1 MISAMRLENL
11 IYKIRSNIKLR
22 YIKHAWLNLK
32 KDKAKAIFGIAGIMT
47 SIILLTAIG
56 MVNDTLSYNYMEIV
70 TSTTGN
76 SDILISKRIQSDL
89 NYNPFFNE
97 SIIETTLNDIEGVEE
112 LFPRMMMLVRA
123 YSDKVS
129 SNYTLQL
136 YGIDFIKEANN
147 GHIGDLNLVNS
158 EGEETGQIYSEKP
171 SIGECV
177 LLWNTA
183 QLLNVSLGDYITVD
197 YLGDSV
203 DLEVIAICRQELKF
217 TDLENTL
224 IIVNIEQ
231 AQSILTRGR
240 KEINFIAGTVEN
252 PESIYDVRDVD
263 LTLRKLRIIG
273 TRIQTNL
280 DPNEYTVSMPK
291 LEELSAQQFLLIAMT
306 IIFWFITIISV
317 LITGILINSILSTS
331 SEERIREY
339 GVLRVLGGRKT
350 FPVKIVIFEGF
361 FMGLTGSILGVIIGL
376 IFTPPIVNTLYILTG
391 SPFQNL
397 DYVIQ
402 PQTIIIAFSI
412 GSIVSLVISL
422 LPALKTGKLNIIKS
436 ITPFHSKEEGWEVKK
451 EGSMNVRNFLI
462 GLSIATIGMVVFILL
477 PNIVVTGDFMSI
489 AGLFIGLL
497 GAILIGLVFSS
508 IGIVPI
514 IQNGLLYVISPF
526 IRKYYHIIK
535 ISLKRNRRRNTST
548 IVMFA
553 LSFSFIFFIT
563 SVTEMETKN
572 TALNLRFQYGSDLVI
587 INQGLDADVDAVTLE
602 MASEIISFSG
612 VDDVAVS
619 LYNMFDITSILSI
632 AYSFGEDGMSFDEQS
647 INEAFLDIFEFYSE
661 QRQSKYQVIGS
672 DIARHDQLEIG
683 FIGIEENYYNVMDR
697 ELFIWSSPSSGFN
710 YSFSEIFKRN
720 DTCIIAKSLADRLG
734 IQDIGKK
741 ILLEFYNPEIED
753 DESTPER
760 EDNVWNPLLEVVG
773 ISGGMPGFFN
783 FRSSEMSA
791 EGGGIM
797 VSLDNY
803 MRLMNVSNSGEDNMI
818 IDKIFLNLLDDS
830 EENIKETKE
839 EISTHYSDKDYFLD
853 DAISKINFM
862 NEMFERQSTMLEIIT
877 WFAIAIAIFGLVSTM
892 YAIMLERKFEIGIL
906 RSLGMKTRNVRN
918 MFLIESILILL
929 SAGTMGTIIGT
940 YSAYLMETNIG
951 LFTELPIVFSIPI
964 DALLRVFII
973 SIAIGFVGMYL
984 ILIKLSKQTI
994 MDIFRQTF

>member
-1 MISAMRLENL
+1 MSLENL
-11 IYKIRSNIKLR
+11 LYKIRNNIKLS
-22 YIKHAWLNLK
+22 YIKHAWLNIK
-32 KDKAKAIFGIAGIMT
+32 KDRAKAIFGILGIMT

-76 SDILISKRIQSDL
+76 ADILISKRIQTDL

-97 SIIETTLNDIEGVEE
+97 SIIETNLNDIEGVEE
-112 LFPRMMMLVRA
+112 LFPRIMMLVRGE
-123 YSDKVS
+123 SPNIS

-136 YGIDFIKEANN
+136 YGIDFIKEATN
-147 GHIGDLNLVNS
+147 GHIGDLNIVNS
-158 EGEETGQIYSEKP
+158 EGKETGEIYSEEP
-171 SIGECV
+171 NIGECV

-183 QLLNVSLGDYITVD
+183 QLLNVTIGDFIQVD
-197 YLGDSV
+197 YLGDSFE
-203 DLEVIAICRQELKF
+203 LEIVEVCRQELKF
-217 TDLENTL
+217 TELENT
-224 IIVNIEQ
+224 IILVNLEQ

-240 KEINFIAGTVEN
+240 NEINFIAGTVEN

-273 TRIQTNL
+273 TRIQTKL
-280 DPNEYTVSMPK
+280 DPNEFTVSMPK

-339 GVLRVLGGRKT
+339 GVLRVLGGKKT

-361 FMGLTGSILGVIIGL
+361 FMGLTGSIIGVIMGL
-376 IFTPPIVNTLYILTG
+376 IFTPPIVNALFILTG
-391 SPFQNL
+391 SPFQNF

-402 PQTIIIAFSI
+402 PQTIILAFSI
-412 GSIVSLVISL
+412 GSITSLVISL
-422 LPALKTGKLNIIKS
+422 LPALKTSKLDIIKS

-451 EGSMNVRNFLI
+451 EGSVNVRNFLI

-477 PNIVVTGDFMSI
+477 PNIIVTGNFMSI

-508 IGIVPI
+508 VGIVPI
-514 IQNGLLYVISPF
+514 IQNGLLFVISPF
-526 IRKYYHIIK
+526 IRKYYSIIK

-548 IVMFA
+548 MVMFA

-563 SVTEMETKN
+563 SVTEMETEN
-572 TALNLRFQYGSDLVI
+572 TALSLRFQYGSDLVI
-587 INQGLDADVDAVTLE
+587 INQGLDANVDAITLE
-602 MASEIISFSG
+602 MANDLSSLTGINDI
-612 VDDVAVS
+612 AVS
-619 LYNMFDITSILSI
+619 LYNMFDITSVLSI
-632 AYSFGEDGMSFDEQS
+632 AYSFGEGGGFDEES
-647 INEAFLDIFEFYSE
+647 INEAFLNIFEFYAQ
-661 QRQSKYQVIGS
+661 QRQSKYQVIAS
-672 DIARHDQLEIG
+672 DIARHDELEIG
-683 FIGIEENYYNVMDR
+683 FVGIEDNYYNIIDR

-710 YSFSEIFKRN
+710 YSFSELFNHN
-720 DTCIIAKSLADRLG
+720 DTCIIATSLATRLG
-734 IQDIGKK
+734 IEEIGEK
-741 ILLEFYNPEIED
+741 ILLTFYDPEKEND
-753 DESTPER
+753 AGTPI
-760 EDNVWNPLLEVVG
+760 LLKVVG
-773 ISGGMPGFFN
+773 ISGGMPGFYN
-783 FRSSEMSA
+783 FRSSEASA
-791 EGGGIM
+791 QGGGIM

-803 MRLMNVSNSGEDNMI
+803 MNLMNVSNAGEDNMI
-818 IDKIFLNLLDDS
+818 VDKIFVNLLDAS
-830 EENIKETKE
+830 VENIEETKE
-839 EISTHYSDKDYFLD
+839 EITTLYSDKDYLLD
-853 DAISKINFM
+853 DAISKIIFM
-862 NEMFERQSTMLEIIT
+862 NDMFQRQSTMLEIIN

-892 YAIMLERKFEIGIL
+892 YAIIVERKFEIGIL

-918 MFLIESILILL
+918 LFLIESILLLL
-929 SAGTMGTIIGT
+929 SSGTAGTIIGT

-951 LFTELPIVFSIPI
+951 LFTELPIVFSIPV

-973 SIAIGFVGMYL
+973 SIAIGFIGMYL

>member
-1 MISAMRLENL
+1 MRLENL
-11 IYKIRSNIKLR
+11 VYKIRNNIKLR
-22 YIKHAWLNLK
+22 YIRHAWLNIK

-97 SIIETTLNDIEGVEE
+97 SIIETSLNDIEGVEE
-112 LFPRMMMLVRA
+112 LFPRMMMLVRT

-129 SNYTLQL
+129 SNFTLQL
-136 YGIDFIKEANN
+136 YGIDFIKESTN
-147 GHIGDLNLVNS
+147 GHIGNLNLVNS
-158 EGEETGQIYSEKP
+158 EGEETGQIYSEQP
-171 SIGECV
+171 SMGECV

-183 QLLNVSLGDYITVD
+183 QLLNVSVGDSITVD
-197 YLGDSV
+197 YLGDSE
-203 DLEVIAICRQELKF
+203 DLEVIAVCRQEFKF
-217 TDLENTL
+217 TDLENT
-224 IIVNIEQ
+224 IVIVNIEQ

-252 PESIYDVRDVD
+252 PELIYDVRDVD

-273 TRIQTNL
+273 TRIQSKLN
-280 DPNEYTVSMPK
+280 PNEYTVSMPK
-291 LEELSAQQFLLIAMT
+291 LDELSAQQFLLIAMT
-306 IIFWFITIISV
+306 IIFWFITIISI

-339 GVLRVLGGRKT
+339 GVLRVLGGKKT
-350 FPVKIVIFEGF
+350 FPVKIVVFEGF

-376 IFTPPIVNTLYILTG
+376 IFTPPIVNALYILTG

-397 DYVIQ
+397 NYVIQ

-412 GSIVSLVISL
+412 GSVVSLVISL

-436 ITPFHSKEEGWEVKK
+436 ITPFQTKEEGWEVKK
-451 EGSMNVRNFLI
+451 EGSMNVRNFLV
-462 GLSIATIGMVVFILL
+462 GLSIATIGMVVFLLL
-477 PNIVVTGDFMSI
+477 PNIVVTGNFMSI

-514 IQNGLLYVISPF
+514 IQNGLLYVIAPF

-563 SVTEMETKN
+563 SVTEMETQN
-572 TALNLRFQYGSDLVI
+572 QALNLRFQYGSDLVI
-587 INQGLDADVDAVTLE
+587 LNQGLDADVDAVTLE
-602 MASEIISFSG
+602 MANNLISLSG
-612 VDDVAVS
+612 VDDIAIT

-632 AYSFGEDGMSFDEQS
+632 VYSFGEDGMSFDQES
-647 INEAFLDIFEFYSE
+647 INESFLDIFEFYTE
-661 QRQSKYQVIGS
+661 QRQSKYQVIAS
-672 DIARHDQLEIG
+672 DVARHDELEIG

-697 ELFIWSSPSSGFN
+697 ELFIWSSASSGFN
-710 YSFSEIFKRN
+710 YSFSELFSHN
-720 DTCIIAKSLADRLG
+720 DTCIIAKSLATRLG
-734 IQDIGKK
+734 IQDIGEK
-741 ILLEFYNPEIED
+741 ILLTFYDPEQEED
-753 DESTPER
+753 MGTPI
-760 EDNVWNPLLEVVG
+760 LLEVAG

-791 EGGGIM
+791 QGGGIM
-797 VSLDNY
+797 VSLENY
-803 MRLMNVSNSGEDNMI
+803 MNLMNISNAGEVDMI
-818 IDKIFLNLLDDS
+818 IDKIFLNLLDES
-830 EENIKETKE
+830 EEIIKETKE
-839 EISTHYSDKDYFLD
+839 EISTLYSDKDYLLD

-862 NEMFERQSTMLEIIT
+862 NDMFQRQSTMLEIIT

-929 SAGTMGTIIGT
+929 SAGSMGTIIGT

-973 SIAIGFVGMYL
+973 SIAIGFIGMYL

>member
-11 IYKIRSNIKLR
+11 VYKIRSNIKLR

-123 YSDKVS
+123 YSDKVT

-136 YGIDFIKEANN
+136 YGIDFIKEATN

-158 EGEETGQIYSEKP
+158 EGEETGQIYSEQP

-177 LLWNTA
+177 LLRNTA
-183 QLLNVSLGDYITVD
+183 QLLNVSLGDYIIVD

-203 DLEVIAICRQELKF
+203 DLEVIAVCRQELKF
-217 TDLENTL
+217 TDLENTI

-273 TRIQTNL
+273 TRIQIKL

-291 LEELSAQQFLLIAMT
+291 LEELSAQQFMLIAMT
-306 IIFWFITIISV
+306 IIFWFITIISI

-376 IFTPPIVNTLYILTG
+376 IFTPPIVNALFILTG

-397 DYVIQ
+397 NYVIQ

-412 GSIVSLVISL
+412 GSVVSLVISL

-477 PNIVVTGDFMSI
+477 PNIVITGDFMSI

-526 IRKYYHIIK
+526 IRKYSHIIK

-602 MASEIISFSG
+602 MANEIRSFSG
-612 VDDVAVS
+612 VDDVAIS

-632 AYSFGEDGMSFDEQS
+632 AYSFGEDGMSFDEES
-647 INEAFLDIFEFYSE
+647 INEAFLDIFEFYTE
-661 QRQSKYQVIGS
+661 QRQTKYQVIAS
-672 DIARHDQLEIG
+672 DIARHDELEIG
-683 FIGIEENYYNVMDR
+683 FVGIEENYYNLMDK
-697 ELFIWSSPSSGFN
+697 ELFIWSSYSSGFN
-710 YSFSEIFKRN
+710 YSFSELFNHN
-720 DTCIIAKSLADRLG
+720 DTCIIAKSLASRLG
-734 IQDIGKK
+734 IEDIGEK
-741 ILLEFYNPEIED
+741 ILLTFYDPEIED
-753 DESTPER
+753 DMGTPI
-760 EDNVWNPLLEVVG
+760 LLQVVG

-783 FRSSEMSA
+783 FRSSEA
-791 EGGGIM
+791 TAQGGGIM

-803 MRLMNVSNSGEDNMI
+803 MNLMNVSNAGEEDMI
-818 IDKIFLNLLDDS
+818 IDKLFLNLLDDS

-839 EISTHYSDKDYFLD
+839 EISTQYSDKDYLLD

-862 NEMFERQSTMLEIIT
+862 NEMFQRQSTMLEIIT

-892 YAIMLERKFEIGIL
+892 YAIMIERKFEIGIL

-918 MFLIESILILL
+918 LFLIESILILL

>member
-1 MISAMRLENL
+1 MHIVNL
-11 IYKIRSNIKLR
+11 LYKIRSNIKLGFL
-22 YIKHAWLNLK
+22 KHAWLNLR
-32 KDKAKAIFGIAGIMT
+32 KDKAKAIFGILGIMT

-76 SDILISKRIQSDL
+76 ADILISKRIQTDL

-97 SIIETTLNDIEGVEE
+97 SIIETNLNDIEGVEE
-112 LFPRMMMLVRA
+112 LFPRIMMLVRA
-123 YSDKVS
+123 ESDKIT
-129 SNYTLQL
+129 SNYSLQL
-136 YGIDFIKEANN
+136 YGIDFLKEATN
-147 GHIGDLNLVNS
+147 GHVGNLNIVNS
-158 EGEETGQIYSEKP
+158 EGEETGERYVDNP
-171 SIGECV
+171 NIGECV
-177 LLWNTA
+177 LLWNSA
-183 QLLNVSLGDYITVD
+183 QLLNVSIGDYVQVD

-203 DLEVIAICRQELKF
+203 DLEVIEVCRQEFKF
-217 TDLENTL
+217 TELENTL

-231 AQSILTRGR
+231 AQAIITRGR
-240 KEINFIAGTVEN
+240 REINFIAGTVEN

-273 TRIQTNL
+273 TRIQSNL

-291 LEELSAQQFLLIAMT
+291 LGELSSQQFMLIAMT

-339 GVLRVLGGRKT
+339 GVLRVLGGKKT

-361 FMGLTGSILGVIIGL
+361 FMGLTGSIIGIIVGL
-376 IFTPPIVNTLYILTG
+376 IFTPPIVNALFILTG
-391 SPFQNL
+391 SPFQNF
-397 DYVIQ
+397 DYIIQ
-402 PQTIIIAFSI
+402 PQTIFLAFFI
-412 GSIVSLVISL
+412 GSATSLAISL
-422 LPALKTGKLNIIKS
+422 LPALKTSKLNIIKS

-462 GLSIATIGMVVFILL
+462 GMAIATIGMVVFILL
-477 PNIVVTGDFMSI
+477 PNILVTGNFMSI

-514 IQNGLLYVISPF
+514 IQTAVLFVISPF
-526 IRKYYHIIK
+526 IRKYYNIIK

-548 IVMFA
+548 IIMFA

-563 SVTEMETKN
+563 SVTEMETQN

-587 INQGLDADVDAVTLE
+587 LNQGLDATVDAVSLE
-602 MASEIISFSG
+602 MANELTSLTG
-612 VDDVAVS
+612 VDDLAIT

-632 AYSFGEDGMSFDEQS
+632 AYSFGEEGGFDEES
-647 INEAFLDIFEFYSE
+647 INEAFLNMFEFYTQ
-661 QRQSKYQVIGS
+661 QRLSKYQVIAS
-672 DIARHDQLEIG
+672 DIARHDELEIG
-683 FIGIEENYYNVMDR
+683 FIGIEENYYNIMDK
-697 ELFIWSSPSSGFN
+697 ELFIWNSPSSGFN
-710 YSFSEIFKRN
+710 YSFGQLFNHN
-720 DTCIIAKSLADRLG
+720 DTCIIATSLASRLG
-734 IQDIGKK
+734 IEDIGEK
-741 ILLEFYNPEIED
+741 ILLTFYNPEND
-753 DESTPER
+753 DDKGTPL
-760 EDNVWNPLLEVVG
+760 LLEVVG

-783 FRSSEMSA
+783 FRSSEISA
-791 EGGGIM
+791 QGGGIM

-803 MRLMNVSNSGEDNMI
+803 MNLMNVSNAGEESMI
-818 IDKIFLNLLDDS
+818 IDKIFINLLDSS
-830 EENIKETKE
+830 EENIEEIKE
-839 EISTHYSDKDYFLD
+839 EINTFYSDKDYLLD
-853 DAISKINFM
+853 DAISKITFM
-862 NEMFERQSTMLEIIT
+862 NEMFERQSTMLEVIT
-877 WFAIAIAIFGLVSTM
+877 WFAIAIAVFGLVSTM

-918 MFLIESILILL
+918 LFLIESILILL
-929 SAGTMGTIIGT
+929 SSGTMGTIIGT

-973 SIAIGFVGMYL
+973 SIVIGFVGMYL

>member
-1 MISAMRLENL
+1 MSLENL
-11 IYKIRSNIKLR
+11 LYKIRNNIKLS
-22 YIKHAWLNLK
+22 YIKHAWLNIK
-32 KDKAKAIFGIAGIMT
+32 KDRAKAIFGILGIMT

-76 SDILISKRIQSDL
+76 ADILISKRIQTDL

-97 SIIETTLNDIEGVEE
+97 SIIETNLNDIEGVEE
-112 LFPRMMMLVRA
+112 LFPRMMMLVRGE
-123 YSDKVS
+123 SPNIS

-136 YGIDFIKEANN
+136 YGIDFIKEATN
-147 GHIGDLNLVNS
+147 GHIGDLNIVNS
-158 EGEETGQIYSEKP
+158 EGKETGEIYSEEP
-171 SIGECV
+171 NIGECV

-183 QLLNVSLGDYITVD
+183 QLLNVTIGDFIQVD
-197 YLGDSV
+197 YLGDSFE
-203 DLEVIAICRQELKF
+203 LEIVEVCRQELKF
-217 TDLENTL
+217 TELENT
-224 IIVNIEQ
+224 IILVNLEQ

-240 KEINFIAGTVEN
+240 NEINFIAGTVEN

-273 TRIQTNL
+273 TRIQTKL
-280 DPNEYTVSMPK
+280 DPNEFTVSMPK

-339 GVLRVLGGRKT
+339 GVLRVLGGKKT

-361 FMGLTGSILGVIIGL
+361 FMGLTGSIIGVIMGL
-376 IFTPPIVNTLYILTG
+376 IFTPPIVNALFILTG
-391 SPFQNL
+391 SPFQNF

-402 PQTIIIAFSI
+402 PQTIILAFSI
-412 GSIVSLVISL
+412 GSITSLVISL
-422 LPALKTGKLNIIKS
+422 LPALKTSKLDIIKS

-451 EGSMNVRNFLI
+451 EGSVNVRNFLI

-477 PNIVVTGDFMSI
+477 PNIIVTGNFMSI

-508 IGIVPI
+508 VGIVPI
-514 IQNGLLYVISPF
+514 IQNGLLFVISPF
-526 IRKYYHIIK
+526 IRKYYSIIK

-548 IVMFA
+548 MVMFA

-563 SVTEMETKN
+563 SVTEMETEN
-572 TALNLRFQYGSDLVI
+572 TALSLRFQYGSDLVI
-587 INQGLDADVDAVTLE
+587 INQGLDANVDAITLE
-602 MASEIISFSG
+602 MANDLSSLTGINDI
-612 VDDVAVS
+612 AVS
-619 LYNMFDITSILSI
+619 LYNMFDITSVLSI
-632 AYSFGEDGMSFDEQS
+632 AYSFGEGGGFDEES
-647 INEAFLDIFEFYSE
+647 INEAFLNIFEFYAQ
-661 QRQSKYQVIGS
+661 QRQSKYQVIAS
-672 DIARHDQLEIG
+672 DIARHDELEIG
-683 FIGIEENYYNVMDR
+683 FVGIEDNYYNIIDR

-710 YSFSEIFKRN
+710 YSFSELFNHN
-720 DTCIIAKSLADRLG
+720 DTCIIATSLATRLG
-734 IQDIGKK
+734 IEEIGEK
-741 ILLEFYNPEIED
+741 ILLTFYDPEKEND
-753 DESTPER
+753 AGTPI
-760 EDNVWNPLLEVVG
+760 LLKVVG
-773 ISGGMPGFFN
+773 ISGGMPGFYN
-783 FRSSEMSA
+783 FRSSEASA
-791 EGGGIM
+791 QGGGIM

-803 MRLMNVSNSGEDNMI
+803 MNLMNVSNAREENMI
-818 IDKIFLNLLDDS
+818 IDKIFVNLLDAS
-830 EENIKETKE
+830 VENIEETKE
-839 EISTHYSDKDYFLD
+839 EITTLYSDKDYLLD
-853 DAISKINFM
+853 DAISKIIFM
-862 NEMFERQSTMLEIIT
+862 NDMFQRQSTMLEIIN

-892 YAIMLERKFEIGIL
+892 YAIIVERKFEIGIL

-918 MFLIESILILL
+918 LFLIESILLLL
-929 SAGTMGTIIGT
+929 SSGTAGTIIGT

-951 LFTELPIVFSIPI
+951 LFTELPIVFSIPV

-973 SIAIGFVGMYL
+973 SIAIGFIGMYL